1 MMTFNKYLI
10 EFYQFIQQ
18 YSFDLPK
25 DIKAIQTYDGE
36 VFENLSKFFK
46 QYYNDAK
53 PRSLILG
60 INPGRKGAGV
70 TGIPF
75 TDSKR
80 LNQILGIKGN
90 NNKQSY
96 EPSAEFF
103 YKAIHSYG
111 GAKVFY
117 NDFLVS
123 SVSPVGFLK
132 LNNRG
137 NWVNYNYYDDAKLKS
152 ICQSFIKESMDRIL
166 ELPINRKKVLCLGSG
181 KNYKELQLLN
191 KEHNW
196 FESIIPVEHPRYI
209 IQYKRKD
216 MDEYSL
222 KYVSALNEI
231 KKSQLES

>member
-1 MMTFNKYLI
+1 MITFNKHLL

-25 DIKAIQTYDGE
+25 DIKAIQTYEGV

-46 QYYNDAK
+46 QYYNDANS
-53 PRSLILG
+53 RNLILG

-75 TDSKR
+75 TDSER
-80 LNQILGIKGN
+80 LNQILGIKGD
-90 NNKQSY
+90 KGKKSY
-96 EPSAEFF
+96 EPSADFF

-111 GAKVFY
+111 GAKEFY

-132 LNNRG
+132 LNKRE
-137 NWVNYNYYDDAKLKS
+137 NWVNYNYYDDAELKS
-152 ICQSFIKESMDRIL
+152 ICQAFIIESMDRIL

-181 KNYKELQLLN
+181 KNYKELLQLN
-191 KEHNW
+191 EQHNW
-196 FESIIPVEHPRYI
+196 FESIIPIEHPRYI

-216 MDEYSL
+216 IDAYKL
-222 KYVSALNEI
+222 KYVSALTEI
-231 KKSQLES
+231 KKSQLDS